1 MIKEKVL
8 KKETWIVKS
17 VEVCNMPRKP
27 KIDKQILEDLEKAN
41 TEEDILSNL
50 VKMVKIF
57 EQEHYKQIIYS
68 NPFYKS
74 LIPDIQKEVISEL
87 EKLAQSIND
96 EILTIES
103 DLKIV
108 GNKDSEK
115 QLKLI
120 KKDCLSLIYE
130 IDERKKQVQMLS
142 QN

>member
-1 MIKEKVL
+1 MIKGKVL

>member
-1 MIKEKVL
+1 
-8 KKETWIVKS
+8 
-17 VEVCNMPRKP
+17 MPRKP

-142 QN
+142 QNWVTLYQLKWLNKKRAL